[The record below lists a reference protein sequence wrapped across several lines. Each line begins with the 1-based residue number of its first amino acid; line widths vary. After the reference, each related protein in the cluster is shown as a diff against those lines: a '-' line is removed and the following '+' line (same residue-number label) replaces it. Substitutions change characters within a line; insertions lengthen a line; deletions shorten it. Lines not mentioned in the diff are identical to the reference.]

1 MKPFNIEEAKA
12 GAAVITQEG
21 HPVRVLCFD
30 RTTRYGRH
38 LVALVAIDGHDHLR
52 EYYPSGKGFSHKACS
67 YDLFMAPVQ
76 RTVWVNLYH
85 GPSCPMTEQCAT
97 YPTEEAARRGMI
109 PPATS
114 RSYIGTFPITYEE

>member
-21 HPVRVLCFD
+21 HPVRILCFD

-76 RTVWVNLYH
+76 RTMWLAMYRSKLCSVNYVAGTLWE
-85 GPSCPMTEQCAT
+85 SREQADRVAGDDT
-97 YPTEEAARRGMI
+97 N
-109 PPATS
+109 
-114 RSYIGTFPITYEE
+114 YIGAFPITFED